1 MADAKLTLGFDAS
14 GALASLTS
22 FMGQAKAILQ
32 TPLAPSVGVG
42 TAKGLEDAFGNLQQT
57 KTRLDQVRTAA
68 ATTIGQ
74 LGGFAAVVG
83 TFEQLTAAVG
93 AAADE
98 QVRLNSALKSMDV
111 ATVTGALAG
120 YNNQLDIM
128 VERQRM
134 AEQGGLGGLLSNLA
148 VAFLN
153 TKQALAETL
162 SGSTA
167 EEDAARL
174 NARRLA
180 VISFEEGQKQRKL
193 LAAGAATEFQ
203 SLQLKQADILARGDI
218 AGAEAGAKAIEEQQE
233 TANELARSA
242 LKADQERRRAQ
253 ELAVSGATPES
264 VEKTFKQELLN
275 LDKDLLLSGQRRQQ
289 QNQRAIEDLRQQV
302 VETANLR
309 EQLERDRVTQAAVAD
324 AQDQQRQAQRR
335 RLEIETVGQVR
346 EAELGLAQQIADA
359 QGRILNEVTETNAAR
374 REQAIATAKA
384 EIDAIQAAA
393 TAQLQGLKGRQE
405 AAQGQLETLAGL
417 PSTQAVQQR
426 RIALLS
432 QMQEIQTQITE
443 AARKGAADRAAVE
456 IKAAADLR
464 ALAIRE
470 AGERL
475 ALLQKTLQQENQ
487 LRTQAR
493 SLLGQALS
501 NLGTRPGERPID
513 EFTTTTL
520 AQLEQDTA
528 QQRLEDEAVIRQAR
542 LGREFGVQ
550 QLQGALGRKGF
561 QEQLGQFGGLRAEL
575 DIAGTTP
582 GAIPGQLTGAEQFKQ
597 AQDQIATLS
606 KQVSDDI
613 AGIKGSFADTLSQV
627 PPLMQKTMDEMVAIV
642 EAGKSKLGA
651 SLTDMVQGQLTRAF
665 ADAARRM

>member
-22 FMGQAKAILQ
+22 FMGQAKAILA
-32 TPLAPSVGVG
+32 TPLMPSAGVG

-68 ATTIGQ
+68 GTTIGQ
-74 LGGFAAVVG
+74 LGGFAAVVA
-83 TFEQLTAAVG
+83 TFNDLTAAVG

-98 QVRLNSALKSMDV
+98 QVRLNSALKTMDV

-134 AEQGGLGGLLSNLA
+134 AQQGGLGGLLSNLA

-174 NARRLA
+174 TARRLA
-180 VISFEEGQKQRKL
+180 LISFEEGQKQRKL
-193 LAAGAATEFQ
+193 LAARAATEFQ
-203 SLQLKQADILARGDI
+203 SLQFKQADILARGDI

-233 TANELARSA
+233 RANELARSA
-242 LKADQERRRAQ
+242 LKADQERRRAA

-264 VEKTFKQELLN
+264 VEKTFKEELLN
-275 LDKDLLLSGQRRQQ
+275 LDKDLLVSGQRRQQ
-289 QNQRAIEDLRQQV
+289 QNQRAIEDLRQLV
-302 VETANLR
+302 VESANLR
-309 EQLERDRVTQAAVAD
+309 EQLERDRVTQGAVAE
-324 AQDQQRQAQRR
+324 AEEQERQARRR
-335 RLEIETVGQVR
+335 RLELDTVGQVR
-346 EAELGLAQQIADA
+346 EAERGLVQEIAEA
-359 QGRILNEVTETNAAR
+359 QGRILNDITETNAAR
-374 REQAIATAKA
+374 REQAIATARA
-384 EIDAIQAAA
+384 EVEAIQAAT
-393 TAQLQGLKGRQE
+393 TARLQGLGGRQQ
-405 AAQGQLETLAGL
+405 AAQAQLETLSGL
-417 PSTQAVQQR
+417 PSTPEVEKR

-432 QMQEIQTQITE
+432 QMQEIQGQITE

-464 ALAIRE
+464 QLAIRE

-475 ALLQKTLQQENQ
+475 ALLRKTLQQENQ
-487 LRTQAR
+487 LRSEAR
-493 SLLGQALS
+493 SLLSQALS
-501 NLGTRPGERPID
+501 NLGTRAGALPTD

-520 AQLEQDTA
+520 AQLQVETA
-528 QQRLEDEAVIRQAR
+528 QQKAEDQAILRDAR
-542 LGREFGVQ
+542 LNREVNVR
-550 QLQGALGRKGF
+550 QLQGALGRLPF
-561 QEQLGQFGGLRAEL
+561 QEQLGQFGGLGAAL

-582 GAIPGQLTGAEQFKQ
+582 GAVPGQLTGAEQFKQ
-597 AQDQIATLS
+597 AQEQIATLS
-606 KQVSDDI
+606 KQVTEDI
-613 AGIKGSFADTLSQV
+613 AGIKGSFAETLGQV
-627 PPLMQKTMDEMVAIV
+627 PPLMQKTMDELVAIV
-642 EAGKSKLGA
+642 ETGKSKLGA
-651 SLTDMVQGQLTRAF
+651 SLADMVQGQLTRAF
-665 ADAARRM
+665 ADAQRRM